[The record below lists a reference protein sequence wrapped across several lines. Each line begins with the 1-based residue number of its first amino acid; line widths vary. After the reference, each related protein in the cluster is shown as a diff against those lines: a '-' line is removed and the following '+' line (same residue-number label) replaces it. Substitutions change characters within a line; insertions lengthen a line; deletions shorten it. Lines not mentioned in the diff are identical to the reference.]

1 MFCNSS
7 WTFCRAYKSKRML
20 KLEHHLSLGLKDAQN
35 KIWGGVTHD
44 INYLRKILNE
54 ISFARV
60 TVSICV

>member
-1 MFCNSS
+1 
-7 WTFCRAYKSKRML
+7 ML

>member
-1 MFCNSS
+1 
-7 WTFCRAYKSKRML
+7 ML

-35 KIWGGVTHD
+35 KIWSGVTHD

-60 TVSICV
+60 TVIILNIYRYMYIEQWLLC